1 MKFVLALIRAF
12 GIVLSICL
20 FCAFMYYTF
29 IDQHEAEN
37 GKMLSYGSLLLFVL
51 STVITSLVS
60 VGFENY
66 QNKKQDSALINRII
80 DKMQSLT
87 LPAVTSGEVVA
98 PDIAPLADMLT
109 ENNNIAAETLRQG
122 LESINQRLS
131 DLPSDN
137 FSKKVD
143 FGIES
148 LNNRLTEIQETLSA
162 KNQMPDFT
170 EMTAVSEKLTQF
182 GQDFENIKNQMPD
195 FTEMTAVS
203 EKLMQFGQD
212 FESIKNQ
219 MTRNLNEI
227 SQELSVLKKQQ
238 KNYDDAL
245 KDISSKLDYLLPLMH
260 NVMQK
265 NMLSQRGFT
274 DFSEEKNDVEAEE
287 FDNSK
292 NIKDTENILPSEDN
306 DEKQTDV
313 VSEEKEVSEDK
324 HEAVA
329 EEIAEIKSEPE
340 VIAEEVS
347 ENELESSDSID
358 LNKYL
363 SNEDIEAV
371 SLETQE
377 NTSDNDKVLADT
389 PEYVAENPFGAPV
402 KNSTGKHLP
411 KIEAGIDPSLYSS
424 DTPFGAENVGS
435 TDDMPDLPPP
445 TNPAMLESDNPYGV
459 VSENADYEVPTESG
473 SLEADNP
480 FGAPVDIADSYDE
493 KMKDK
498 TQLKEIFNDKFAE
511 EMAALDILKDDDETA
526 SSKSA
531 DEAYEEID
539 LNELL
544 GGNK

>member
-1 MKFVLALIRAF
+1 
-12 GIVLSICL
+12 
-20 FCAFMYYTF
+20 
-29 IDQHEAEN
+29 
-37 GKMLSYGSLLLFVL
+37 
-51 STVITSLVS
+51 
-60 VGFENY
+60 
-66 QNKKQDSALINRII
+66 
-80 DKMQSLT
+80 
-87 LPAVTSGEVVA
+87 
-98 PDIAPLADMLT
+98 
-109 ENNNIAAETLRQG
+109 
-122 LESINQRLS
+122 
-131 DLPSDN
+131 
-137 FSKKVD
+137 
-143 FGIES
+143 
-148 LNNRLTEIQETLSA
+148 
-162 KNQMPDFT
+162 
-170 EMTAVSEKLTQF
+170 
-182 GQDFENIKNQMPD
+182 
-195 FTEMTAVS
+195 
-203 EKLMQFGQD
+203 
-212 FESIKNQ
+212 

-260 NVMQK
+260 DVMQK

-292 NIKDTENILPSEDN
+292 NIKDAENILLSEDV
-306 DEKQTDV
+306 DEKQADV
-313 VSEEKEVSEDK
+313 VSEEEISEDK
-324 HEAVA
+324 PEEVA

-363 SNEDIEAV
+363 SNEDIETV

-377 NTSDNDKVLADT
+377 DSSDNDKVLADT

-411 KIEAGIDPSLYSS
+411 KIETGIDPSLYSS
-424 DTPFGAENVGS
+424 DTPFGAENAGS

-459 VSENADYEVPTESG
+459 VGENADYEVPTESG

-480 FGAPVDIADSYDE
+480 FGAPVDNADSYDE

-531 DEAYEEID
+531 DESYEEID

>member
-37 GKMLSYGSLLLFVL
+37 SKMLSYGSLLLFVL

-66 QNKKQDSALINRII
+66 QNKKQDSALINRIT
-80 DKMQSLT
+80 DKLQSLT
-87 LPAVTSGEVVA
+87 LPAVASGEVVA
-98 PDIAPLADMLT
+98 PDITPLADMLT
-109 ENNNIAAETLRQG
+109 ENSNMTAETLRQG

-148 LNNRLTEIQETLSA
+148 LNNRLTEIQEALSA

-170 EMTAVSEKLTQF
+170 EITAASEKLTQF
-182 GQDFENIKNQMPD
+182 GQDFENIKNQM
-195 FTEMTAVS
+195 
-203 EKLMQFGQD
+203 
-212 FESIKNQ
+212 
-219 MTRNLNEI
+219 TRSMNEI
-227 SQELSVLKKQQ
+227 SQEISVLKKQQ
-238 KNYDDAL
+238 KNYDEAL
-245 KDISSKLDYLLPLMH
+245 KDIASKLDYLLPLLHDM
-260 NVMQK
+260 MQK
-265 NMLSQRGFT
+265 NMLAERGFT
-274 DFSEEKNDVEAEE
+274 DFTEEKNDVKPKS
-287 FDNSK
+287 FDNSGI
-292 NIKDTENILPSEDN
+292 IKEVESILPPEDDVAEKINILPED
-306 DEKQTDV
+306 DV
-313 VSEEKEVSEDK
+313 
-324 HEAVA
+324 
-329 EEIAEIKSEPE
+329 I
-340 VIAEEVS
+340 S
-347 ENELESSDSID
+347 ENAPEPVIEETPLEQESGPVVEETLESKEDTDITDEVD
-358 LNKYL
+358 LKQYL
-363 SNEDIEAV
+363 ADDNIEAV
-371 SLETQE
+371 SLETQNE
-377 NTSDNDKVLADT
+377 TSENDKVLADT

-402 KNSTGKHLP
+402 KETTGKHLP
-411 KIEAGIDPSLYSS
+411 KIDAGIDPSLYSS
-424 DTPFGAENVGS
+424 DTPFGTENAGS
-435 TDDMPDLPPP
+435 TEDMPDLPPP

-459 VSENADYEVPTESG
+459 ASENADYEVPVESG

-480 FGAPVDIADSYDE
+480 FGAPVKNDDAYDE

-511 EMAALDILKDDDETA
+511 EMAALDILKDDDDAT
-526 SSKSA
+526 SSKPA
-531 DEAYEEID
+531 DEEYEEID

>member
-29 IDQHEAEN
+29 INQHEAEN

-122 LESINQRLS
+122 LENINQRLS

-260 NVMQK
+260 DVMQK

-292 NIKDTENILPSEDN
+292 NIKDAENILPSEDN

-313 VSEEKEVSEDK
+313 VSEEEISEDK
-324 HEAVA
+324 PEEVA

-377 NTSDNDKVLADT
+377 NTSDNNKVLADT

-424 DTPFGAENVGS
+424 DTPFGAENAGS

-480 FGAPVDIADSYDE
+480 FGTPVDNADSYDE

-511 EMAALDILKDDDETA
+511 EMAALDILKDDDDTA
-526 SSKSA
+526 VSKSA

>member
-98 PDIAPLADMLT
+98 PDIATLADMLT

-170 EMTAVSEKLTQF
+170 EMTAISEKLTQF

-195 FTEMTAVS
+195 FTKMTAVS

-212 FESIKNQ
+212 FENIKNQ

-377 NTSDNDKVLADT
+377 NTSDNNKVLADT

-424 DTPFGAENVGS
+424 DTPFGAENAGS

-459 VSENADYEVPTESG
+459 VSENADYEVPTENG

-480 FGAPVDIADSYDE
+480 FGAPVDNADSYDE

-511 EMAALDILKDDDETA
+511 EMAALDILKDDDDTA
-526 SSKSA
+526 VSKSA

>member
-29 IDQHEAEN
+29 IDQHEAEKS
-37 GKMLSYGSLLLFVL
+37 KMLSYGSLLLFVL

-87 LPAVTSGEVVA
+87 LPAATSGEVVA

-109 ENNNIAAETLRQG
+109 ENNNITAETLRQG

-148 LNNRLTEIQETLSA
+148 LNNRLTEIQEAMSV

-170 EMTAVSEKLTQF
+170 EMTAASEKLTQF
-182 GQDFENIKNQMPD
+182 GQDFENIK
-195 FTEMTAVS
+195 T
-203 EKLMQFGQD
+203 
-212 FESIKNQ
+212 Q
-219 MTRNLNEI
+219 MTRSMNEI
-227 SQELSVLKKQQ
+227 SQEMSVLKKQQ

-245 KDISSKLDYLLPLMH
+245 KDIASKLDYLLPLLHDM
-260 NVMQK
+260 MQK
-265 NMLSQRGFT
+265 NMLTERGFA
-274 DFSEEKNDVEAEE
+274 DFAEEENDVKTKD
-287 FDNSK
+287 FDNSGF
-292 NIKDTENILPSEDN
+292 IKDVESIIPPEDEVAEDINIQSED
-306 DEKQTDV
+306 D
-313 VSEEKEVSEDK
+313 
-324 HEAVA
+324 
-329 EEIAEIKSEPE
+329 
-340 VIAEEVS
+340 VIAENAPEPVIEEVIEQEPEPVVEEVLKS
-347 ENELESSDSID
+347 KEDKDVINEVD
-358 LNKYL
+358 LNQYHTDD
-363 SNEDIEAV
+363 NIEV
-371 SLETQE
+371 ISLETQDE
-377 NTSDNDKVLADT
+377 ISDNDKVLADT

-402 KNSTGKHLP
+402 KETTGKHLP
-411 KIEAGIDPSLYSS
+411 KIDAGIDPSLYSS
-424 DTPFGAENVGS
+424 DTPFGAENAGS
-435 TDDMPDLPPP
+435 TEDMPDLPPP

-459 VSENADYEVPTESG
+459 ASENADYEVPVESG

-480 FGAPVDIADSYDE
+480 FGAPVKNDDAYDE

-511 EMAALDILKDDDETA
+511 EMAALDILKDDDDAT
-526 SSKSA
+526 SSKPA
-531 DEAYEEID
+531 DEEYEEYEEID

>member
-162 KNQMPDFT
+162 
-170 EMTAVSEKLTQF
+170 
-182 GQDFENIKNQMPD
+182 KNQMPD